1 MIINV
6 RTIEVYNYIL
16 DNPEKTIKEIAED
29 MSIVER
35 KIRYEIENLNFLLS
49 LNNIKYRIMNFEG
62 KISIEKNN
70 ETIKFYKTLHLF
82 EKPSQ
87 EQRRDLIIFKYIVE
101 ERTNIKKLSE
111 EFKVSRTTIKKDLK
125 YIKERFLN
133 ENSVEEL
140 SEYENEIE
148 IRIILVKI
156 LLKYIGTLMLKIKNN
171 IVAKFIEKNFFN
183 VNRKIIKK
191 FLEEISEEKL
201 LKNEFYDFFY
211 SYMIISIFRIKSGK
225 RIVSKILNEEFLRS
239 TKEYGIIEKY
249 INIVEKENKI
259 IFNENERL
267 HLSDY
272 LIGFFSYSY
281 NTKIFEKWIEV
292 NLIIKNMIYKL
303 EKETGINFSEDK
315 VLLEGL
321 LNHIKPAIYRAKNGI
336 YLEQIEIYFNES
348 EYLDKNL
355 LKKVEEEVKKIENLL
370 DIKFKKEETILF
382 TVHFQVSME
391 RIFEKRKQNKK
402 VLLMCIGGYGTTTIL
417 VYKLKEKYDLK
428 ELKLISYLELS
439 DINLK
444 EYDAIITTI
453 NLKKSIQE
461 SLNIK
466 VIKVSPFLIEEDIRK
481 LDSYFNKRKVKKIEF
496 SEILKSIEKFV
507 EIKDKRG
514 LKKSLEKLLFDRNQE
529 KWINRK
535 IDNDKEKIFEN
546 LYDNLN
552 SNNVRYI
559 KEKFRK
565 WEDIIDVGVKVL
577 KENKKVNMNY
587 AEDIKSLIKNFGSY
601 MVITENVA
609 IPHSETNKNVYEK
622 GIALL
627 VLKYPIFFP
636 KNKKVK
642 ILFFLSS
649 KERKDNIKII
659 EDILKLID
667 GYNFKERVKKIE
679 SNQALMK
686 LINQI
691 KNEVNK
697 IDGENK

>member
-87 EQRRDLIIFKYIVE
+87 EQRRNLIIFKYIVE

-417 VYKLKEKYDLK
+417 VYKLKEKYDLR

>member
-87 EQRRDLIIFKYIVE
+87 EQRRNLIIFKYIVE

-211 SYMIISIFRIKSGK
+211 SYMIISIFSIKSGK

>member
-1 MIINV
+1 
-6 RTIEVYNYIL
+6 
-16 DNPEKTIKEIAED
+16 
-29 MSIVER
+29 
-35 KIRYEIENLNFLLS
+35 
-49 LNNIKYRIMNFEG
+49 
-62 KISIEKNN
+62 
-70 ETIKFYKTLHLF
+70 
-82 EKPSQ
+82 
-87 EQRRDLIIFKYIVE
+87 
-101 ERTNIKKLSE
+101 
-111 EFKVSRTTIKKDLK
+111 
-125 YIKERFLN
+125 
-133 ENSVEEL
+133 
-140 SEYENEIE
+140 
-148 IRIILVKI
+148 
-156 LLKYIGTLMLKIKNN
+156 
-171 IVAKFIEKNFFN
+171 
-183 VNRKIIKK
+183 
-191 FLEEISEEKL
+191 
-201 LKNEFYDFFY
+201 
-211 SYMIISIFRIKSGK
+211 MIISIFRIKSGK

-249 INIVEKENKI
+249 INIVEQETKI

-565 WEDIIDVGVKVL
+565 
-577 KENKKVNMNY
+577 
-587 AEDIKSLIKNFGSY
+587 
-601 MVITENVA
+601 
-609 IPHSETNKNVYEK
+609 
-622 GIALL
+622 
-627 VLKYPIFFP
+627 
-636 KNKKVK
+636 
-642 ILFFLSS
+642 
-649 KERKDNIKII
+649 
-659 EDILKLID
+659 
-667 GYNFKERVKKIE
+667 
-679 SNQALMK
+679 
-686 LINQI
+686 
-691 KNEVNK
+691 
-697 IDGENK
+697 

>member
-87 EQRRDLIIFKYIVE
+87 EQRRNLIIFKYIVE

>member
-667 GYNFKERVKKIE
+667 GYNFK
-679 SNQALMK
+679 
-686 LINQI
+686 
-691 KNEVNK
+691 
-697 IDGENK
+697 

>member
-87 EQRRDLIIFKYIVE
+87 EQRRNLIIFKYIVE

-370 DIKFKKEETILF
+370 DIKFKKDETILF
-382 TVHFQVSME
+382 TLHFQLSME

>member
-1 MIINV
+1 
-6 RTIEVYNYIL
+6 
-16 DNPEKTIKEIAED
+16 
-29 MSIVER
+29 
-35 KIRYEIENLNFLLS
+35 
-49 LNNIKYRIMNFEG
+49 
-62 KISIEKNN
+62 
-70 ETIKFYKTLHLF
+70 
-82 EKPSQ
+82 
-87 EQRRDLIIFKYIVE
+87 
-101 ERTNIKKLSE
+101 
-111 EFKVSRTTIKKDLK
+111 
-125 YIKERFLN
+125 
-133 ENSVEEL
+133 
-140 SEYENEIE
+140 
-148 IRIILVKI
+148 
-156 LLKYIGTLMLKIKNN
+156 
-171 IVAKFIEKNFFN
+171 
-183 VNRKIIKK
+183 
-191 FLEEISEEKL
+191 
-201 LKNEFYDFFY
+201 
-211 SYMIISIFRIKSGK
+211 
-225 RIVSKILNEEFLRS
+225 
-239 TKEYGIIEKY
+239 
-249 INIVEKENKI
+249 
-259 IFNENERL
+259 
-267 HLSDY
+267 
-272 LIGFFSYSY
+272 
-281 NTKIFEKWIEV
+281 
-292 NLIIKNMIYKL
+292 MIYKL

>member
-272 LIGFFSYSY
+272 LIVFFSYSY

>member
-87 EQRRDLIIFKYIVE
+87 EQRRNLIIFKYIVE

-267 HLSDY
+267 HLSD
-272 LIGFFSYSY
+272 SYSY

>member
-87 EQRRDLIIFKYIVE
+87 EQRRNLIIFKYIVE

-321 LNHIKPAIYRAKNGI
+321 LNHIKPAIYRSKNGI

>member
-87 EQRRDLIIFKYIVE
+87 EQRRNLIIFKYIVE

-466 VIKVSPFLIEEDIRK
+466 FIKVSPFLIEEDIRK

>member
-140 SEYENEIE
+140 PEYENEIE

-156 LLKYIGTLMLKIKNN
+156 LLKYIGILMLKIKNN

-481 LDSYFNKRKVKKIEF
+481 LDSYFNKRKAKKIEF

-529 KWINRK
+529 KWINKK

>member
-87 EQRRDLIIFKYIVE
+87 EQRRNLIIFKYIVE

-111 EFKVSRTTIKKDLK
+111 EFKVSRTTIKKDLN

>member
-87 EQRRDLIIFKYIVE
+87 EQRRNLIIFKYIVE

-267 HLSDY
+267 HLSYY
-272 LIGFFSYSY
+272 LIVFFSYSY

>member
-1 MIINV
+1 M
-6 RTIEVYNYIL
+6 
-16 DNPEKTIKEIAED
+16 
-29 MSIVER
+29 
-35 KIRYEIENLNFLLS
+35 
-49 LNNIKYRIMNFEG
+49 
-62 KISIEKNN
+62 
-70 ETIKFYKTLHLF
+70 
-82 EKPSQ
+82 
-87 EQRRDLIIFKYIVE
+87 IIFKYIVE

>member
-87 EQRRDLIIFKYIVE
+87 EQRRNLIIFKYIVE

-535 IDNDKEKIFEN
+535 IYNDKEKIFEN